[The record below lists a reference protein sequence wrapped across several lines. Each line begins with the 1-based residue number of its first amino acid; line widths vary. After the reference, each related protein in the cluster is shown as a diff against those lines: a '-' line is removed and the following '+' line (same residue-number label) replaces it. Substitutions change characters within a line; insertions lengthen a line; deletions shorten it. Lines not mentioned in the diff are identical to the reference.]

1 MRQFVV
7 VSAFACCVG
16 AMSDEPGGNL
26 ATAQVIAAVRD
37 GALEVLEQNEH
48 YAIYDAGVK
57 IYAPTTFLVQSSG
70 DPIGLGADMQPYMDT
85 AKLWGFINAANVPIK
100 DDTPVEVYLYNWTQR
115 TQGPMVFDVG
125 VVLEDNAETV
135 VNDHGFVV
143 KRYPAMKFASLIYVG
158 PFPHEANSGWQQI
171 RWEEQARANGHVYT
185 QDLYRE
191 LYHLFDYDSKRH
203 ITEVQISIE

>member
-1 MRQFVV
+1 MRQFVI
-7 VSAFACCVG
+7 VSALACCAG
-16 AMSDEPGGNL
+16 AMSDEPGGNQ

-37 GALEVLEQNEH
+37 GTLEVLEQNEH

-57 IYAPTTFLVQSSG
+57 TYEPTTFLVQSSG
-70 DPIGLGADMQPYMDT
+70 DPISLGADMQPYMDT
-85 AKLWGFINAANVPIK
+85 AKLWNFVNAAKVPIK

-115 TQGPMVFDVG
+115 AQGPMVFDVG

-171 RWEEQARANGHVYT
+171 RWEERARDNGHVYT
-185 QDLYRE
+185 QELYRE
-191 LYHLFDYDSKRH
+191 LYHLFNFNSKRH
-203 ITEVQISIE
+203 IAEVQISIE

>member
-7 VSAFACCVG
+7 VSAFACCVC
-16 AMSDEPGGNL
+16 AMSEPGGNL

-57 IYAPTTFLVQSSG
+57 IYAPTTFLVRSSG
-70 DPIGLGADMQPYMDT
+70 DPISLGADMRPYMDT
-85 AKLWGFINAANVPIK
+85 AKLWDFIDAANVPIK
-100 DDTPVEVYLYNWTQR
+100 DDTPVEVYLYNWTHR
-115 TQGPMVFDVG
+115 AQGPMVFEVG

-171 RWEEQARANGHVYT
+171 RWEDRARANGHVYT
-185 QDLYRE
+185 QELYRE
-191 LYHLFDYDSKRH
+191 LYHLFSFNSKRH
-203 ITEVQISIE
+203 IAEVQISIE

>member
-1 MRQFVV
+1 MRQFVI
-7 VSAFACCVG
+7 VSAFACCAG
-16 AMSDEPGGNL
+16 AMSDEPGENQ

-37 GALEVLEQNEH
+37 GTLEVLEQNEH

-57 IYAPTTFLVQSSG
+57 IYEPTTFLVQSSG
-70 DPIGLGADMQPYMDT
+70 DPISLGADMQPYMDT
-85 AKLWGFINAANVPIK
+85 AKLWNFVNAANVPIK
-100 DDTPVEVYLYNWTQR
+100 DDTPVEVYLYNWTHR
-115 TQGPMVFDVG
+115 AQGPMVFDVG

-171 RWEEQARANGHVYT
+171 RWEERARDNGHVYT
-185 QDLYRE
+185 QELYRE
-191 LYHLFDYDSKRH
+191 LYHLFNFNSKRH
-203 ITEVQISIE
+203 IAEVQISIE